1 MNYMKP
7 TIPKRASVLLLIS
20 ALMIGVSASAATIYD
35 NSVND
40 RNLRFGPTTQFGDE
54 IVLGGPPTARFLTN
68 FSFEFW
74 ALNGGTLDPN
84 GFSPAASARIRFY
97 LNDGAVGQPTF
108 NGYATPGTVFYDS
121 GTFLLE
127 TPTDR
132 STFIFTAG
140 LDFPVGGLYMPVVNN
155 TMTWTVQFSGLDVND
170 TAGLDVYSPPAVGSS
185 FADYWEFSGGSWAL
199 KTNSIGGVPVNM
211 SFAARFEATV
221 PEPSTVVFGV
231 MGGLGL
237 LVFGR
242 RFTKAG
248 R

>member
-20 ALMIGVSASAATIYD
+20 ALLTGISASAATIYD
-35 NSVND
+35 NSTND

-54 IVLGGPPTARFLTN
+54 IVLGGPSTARFLTN

-74 ALNGGTLDPN
+74 ALNNGTLDPS

-108 NGYATPGTVFYDS
+108 SGYATPGTVFYDS
-121 GTFLLE
+121 GFFNLGA
-127 TPTDR
+127 PTDR
-132 STFIFTAG
+132 STFNFTAG
-140 LDFPVGGLYMPVVNN
+140 VDFPVGGLFMPVVSN
-155 TMTWTVQFSGLDVND
+155 MTWTVQFAGLDIND

-185 FADYWEFSGGSWAL
+185 LPDYWEFSGASWAL
-199 KTNSIGGVPVNM
+199 KTNSLGGVPVNM
-211 SFAARFEATV
+211 SFAAKFDATV

-242 RFTKAG
+242 RFTKAS